1 MKINFGY
8 CCISLLNKD
17 LRCNTASTKTYL
29 DKHNFDQCR
38 KYLMEKA
45 DINLNNLYQLLE
57 KNHENNISAFRIPE
71 QLFPQLDLNY
81 YSLSDYKHKLK
92 QIGKLANSYKMQL
105 SSHLSHYFVL
115 NSKRED
121 VVERTITSLNFFG
134 DIFGYM
140 ELEKVPNLT
149 VHVGVKSVYEDTEKA
164 CDAFCLNFEK
174 LSNSAKNILVIEN
187 DQNSFTADDCLSIH
201 DKIGVPVVFD
211 NRHFHWNKGN
221 LSFDDAVKKCVSSW
235 GKRIPKLHLSSDC
248 DGKIHA
254 HSDFIDIKDYFELE
268 KALLKCEV
276 DECNIML
283 ECKQKDVALLKLRK
297 DIEDYVT

>member
-8 CCISLLNKD
+8 CCISVLNKD
-17 LRCNTASTKTYL
+17 LRCNNASTKTYL
-29 DKHNFDQCR
+29 DRHNSEQCR
-38 KYLMEKA
+38 KYLTEKA
-45 DINLNNLYQLLE
+45 DINLNNLYRLLE
-57 KNHENNISAFRIPE
+57 KNQGNKITAFRIPE

-81 YSLSDYKHKLK
+81 YSLSDYKTKLK
-92 QIGKLANSYKMQL
+92 HIGRLANSYNMQL

-121 VVERTITSLNFFG
+121 VVEKTITSLNFFG

-174 LSNSAKNILVIEN
+174 LNNSAKNILVIEN

-201 DKIGVPVVFD
+201 NKIGIPVVFD

-221 LSFDDAVKKCVSSW
+221 LSFDEGVKECVSSW
-235 GKRIPKLHLSSDC
+235 GKRTPKLHLSSDC
-248 DGKIHA
+248 DRKIHA
-254 HSDFIDIKDYFELE
+254 HSDFIDLKDYFELE
-268 KALLKCEV
+268 KALLKYEIG
-276 DECNIML
+276 ECNIML
-283 ECKQKDVALLKLRK
+283 ECKQKDAALLKLRK
-297 DIEDYVT
+297 DIEEYIT